1 MSWGDRRS
9 PLPALRPRTTP
20 TAWPLAPARAVRGHR
35 RRADRGDLPGP
46 GRHAGDPQ
54 CARLR
59 GSRDLGGRSLE
70 LPDRLRRPAATSG
83 VVTPGRGGPA
93 RRGGM
98 VPGRRSA
105 PVPIVGNRRGCL
117 WWRGR
122 RVDQRSAQMLA
133 MGRSNSRRPRVCR
146 LGLVGRTAPARKRTS
161 RRSRTPASSGVRPR
175 ILLVRRLGS
184 TPLSNP
190 RHFAPA
196 NARTRSVLR
205 DGVRHQVAGK

>member
-133 MGRSNSRRPRVCR
+133 MGRSNSRRPRVCW
-146 LGLVGRTAPARKRTS
+146 LGLVGRTAPRPGNEPRDGHAS
-161 RRSRTPASSGVRPR
+161 RPALGFVPASCWSVVSGQLHCRTHGTLRPP
-175 ILLVRRLGS
+175 
-184 TPLSNP
+184 TPG
-190 RHFAPA
+190 
-196 NARTRSVLR
+196 R
-205 DGVRHQVAGK
+205 DPC